1 MASAFLLSSNPS
13 ASTSAFAIRPRSSSK
28 SSFTC
33 VAPRARPQQ
42 FSAIAEPQ
50 HNVRF
55 IDGDAPFLSDIEC
68 DLDISFA
75 SNMSIG
81 SAPSSPPPRPT
92 DLPAGSHFLLP
103 PQTHR
108 APSSPVPM
116 DISPAPRRISSTVRV
131 TPTARAS
138 KGMSGRAIVQELF
151 RGFGHDVANLANNP
165 VASTLRNPPSTFK
178 LTGSNSPPRSQRAP
192 SMSKSNNG
200 RTRSALPSSWLHS
213 AEPAPSPAPEKTP
226 TPALPK
232 LGRNRSQTMID
243 PRHAGVEES
252 LQQQPPSVAPV
263 AWDASV
269 SYDDMEVEAM
279 DIDGDVSISQNVTAP
294 SSPVGPLPSELNELF
309 FQPSS
314 PVLESS
320 SPDAARKL
328 HSPEPE
334 EFVEFDLEEEIAH
347 AQQEEL
353 RRSGR
358 APSPEKGA
366 IFSSSPP
373 TSPSRV
379 IRAGPGIGLGRPF
392 ERSATTGG
400 QGTLF
405 GNLGAAQGV
414 LPKRTLVPR
423 RPVLSTTVPEG
434 SSSSAAAKP
443 GAPPPTRRAFSACV
457 TSSALVMG
465 RAVPMDNLGSDDSQ
479 EFDGS
484 PARAYATRKAA
495 PALRRDLLPSRAGKV
510 ESRGTAPNHSSPLA
524 RVGLPGFGDN
534 EADGK
539 VLPCHKVRE
548 DGLMRINCDTLDDL
562 LAGHYDSQI
571 NSYTVIDCRF
581 DYEYEG
587 GHIPGAINLNTTQA
601 IEDYLLGASKPGP
614 SRSGDGTKKDVLVFH
629 CEFSVKRAPT
639 FAKHLRSRDRALN
652 SHSYPKVH
660 YPEVYVMAGGFCQY
674 FKEKPSQVEPPYSY
688 VRMDDPVHLR
698 ARHSDLNNFRRWER
712 TKSYT
717 YGEKQA
723 AAAAIAQGQRSVSGG
738 SASHT
743 SNNHPNRS
751 SAPVSGASSSS
762 SSLSRR
768 MGHAIGHAGSLST
781 LEEDGDSIY
790 NGGDNEISPC
800 PPSAANYLRPGMLGG
815 KSRTIGRA
823 ALDRAASFGF
833 ATTKR

>member
-13 ASTSAFAIRPRSSSK
+13 TSTTSSVFAIRPRSSSK
-28 SSFTC
+28 SSFTYA
-33 VAPRARPQQ
+33 APRARPQHI
-42 FSAIAEPQ
+42 SVIAEPQ
-50 HNVRF
+50 HNDRF
-55 IDGDAPFLSDIEC
+55 IDGDAPFLSDVEC

-81 SAPSSPPPRPT
+81 SAPSSPPARPT

-131 TPTARAS
+131 TSPSARAS
-138 KGMSGRAIVQELF
+138 AKGVSGRAIVQELF

-165 VASTLRNPPSTFK
+165 VPSSLRNPPSTFK
-178 LTGSNSPPRSQRAP
+178 LTGSNYPQHGSSV
-192 SMSKSNNG
+192 SKSNSS
-200 RTRSALPSSWLHS
+200 RTRSALPSAWLQN
-213 AEPAPSPAPEKTP
+213 AEPAPPPDPENSATP
-226 TPALPK
+226 VLPK

-243 PRHAGVEES
+243 PRQAGVASGEEPS
-252 LQQQPPSVAPV
+252 RQQPPSVASV

-269 SYDDMEVEAM
+269 SYDDMDVEAM
-279 DIDGDVSISQNVTAP
+279 DIDGDVSTSQSVTAP
-294 SSPVGPLPSELNELF
+294 SSPVGPVPSELNELF

-320 SPDAARKL
+320 SPDARATRKL

-334 EFVEFDLEEEIAH
+334 EFVEFDLAEEIAH

-353 RRSGR
+353 R
-358 APSPEKGA
+358 
-366 IFSSSPP
+366 
-373 TSPSRV
+373 
-379 IRAGPGIGLGRPF
+379 
-392 ERSATTGG
+392 
-400 QGTLF
+400 
-405 GNLGAAQGV
+405 
-414 LPKRTLVPR
+414 
-423 RPVLSTTVPEG
+423 
-434 SSSSAAAKP
+434 
-443 GAPPPTRRAFSACV
+443 
-457 TSSALVMG
+457 SSALVMG
-465 RAVPMDNLGSDDSQ
+465 SAVAMDNLGSDDSQ
-479 EFDGS
+479 ELDGS

-495 PALRRDLLPSRAGKV
+495 PALRRDLLPTRPGKV
-510 ESRGTAPNHSSPLA
+510 EARGTAPNQSSPLT

-539 VLPCHKVRE
+539 ILPCHKVRE

-562 LAGHYDSQI
+562 LAGHYDSRI
-571 NSYTVIDCRF
+571 NSYRVIDCRF
-581 DYEYEG
+581 EYEYEG

-601 IEDYLLGASKPGP
+601 IEDYLLGANKPEP
-614 SRSGDGTKKDVLVFH
+614 SRSGDATKKDILVFH

-652 SHSYPKVH
+652 SHAYPKVH

-723 AAAAIAQGQRSVSGG
+723 AAAAIAQGQRSASGG
-738 SASHT
+738 SSSQSSKSH
-743 SNNHPNRS
+743 SSRS
-751 SAPVSGASSSS
+751 SAPVSNASSSS

-768 MGHAIGHAGSLST
+768 MGHAIGHGGSLST

-790 NGGDNEISPC
+790 NGGDDEVSPC

-815 KSRTIGRA
+815 KPRAIGRI

-833 ATTKR
+833 AMTKR